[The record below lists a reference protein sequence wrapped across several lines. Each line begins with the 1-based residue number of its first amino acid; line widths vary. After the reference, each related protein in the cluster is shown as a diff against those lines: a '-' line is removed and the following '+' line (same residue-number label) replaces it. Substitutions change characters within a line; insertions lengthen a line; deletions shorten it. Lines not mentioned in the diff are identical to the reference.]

1 MALRPPA
8 GARRRAA
15 ASALLALALTGA
27 LAGCAVADGAAEQ
40 YRAGDNKGYVAA
52 NGFAVVEIPVVERTE
67 PIEFE
72 GMLDTG
78 EAVTS
83 DDYAG
88 TVLVVNFWYAGCGP
102 CIVEAPRLEEAFQST
117 AGDGVAF
124 LGMNTRDTPETSL
137 SFAKDN
143 GVSYPSAIAAN
154 DGALKLAFASA
165 VPLSAT
171 PVTLVLDK
179 QGRVA
184 SRVIGEIPDASV
196 LESLV
201 RDALAEQS

>member
-1 MALRPPA
+1 M
-8 GARRRAA
+8 RAA
-15 ASALLALALTGA
+15 ASALLALTLVGA

-40 YRAGDNKGYVAA
+40 YRAGDGKGYVAA
-52 NGFAVVEIPVVERTE
+52 NGFAVVEIPVAERSE

-72 GMLDTG
+72 GVLDTG
-78 EAVTS
+78 EPVAS
-83 DDYAG
+83 DDYDG
-88 TVLVVNFWYAGCGP
+88 DVVVVNFWYAGCGP
-102 CIVEAPRLEEAFQST
+102 CIVEAPRLEKAYASFGAQ
-117 AGDGVAF
+117 DVAF
-124 LGMNTRDTPETSL
+124 LGINTRDTAETAR

-143 GVSYPSAIAAN
+143 HVSYPSAIAVN
-154 DGALKLAFASA
+154 DGPLKLAFASA

-184 SRVIGEIPDASV
+184 ARVIGELPDASV

-201 RDALAEQS
+201 RDALAETS